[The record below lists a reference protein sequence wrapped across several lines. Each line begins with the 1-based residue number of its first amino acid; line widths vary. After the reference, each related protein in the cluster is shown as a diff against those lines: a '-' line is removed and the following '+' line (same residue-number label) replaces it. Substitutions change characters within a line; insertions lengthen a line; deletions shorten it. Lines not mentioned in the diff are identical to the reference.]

1 MSAYLIVDVDDIIEY
16 LEAQNASLNLPE
28 VAAALRLSASLA
40 SGLSSPN
47 ELSAIA
53 VADWSRLNRP
63 NKDGINVQQVFSSNN
78 YDMFSVIER
87 RFMVDALLAHYFPI
101 DADSTIDELILVSS
115 KPDFAQLTRR
125 VNLGPQARV
134 RFWADVAPAVQKGI
148 IFQPLESIL
157 GMQSKTL
164 ALYIDFENIT
174 ISLNE
179 QGYIVDL
186 DILINAFKRH
196 AERYGQVVHI
206 AAYAPWGQ
214 RGSLPPILDAQG
226 REISDEVPS
235 RLAVASIDPVF
246 SLPGKNSADLRIAKD
261 VLAKSSGPNSPDF
274 IIIASGDRDFNDIY
288 NTLRAR
294 GKQVVV
300 WGVRGSTSRIL
311 ENNISIHL
319 EYIDDFVPLRR
330 HKELLGIYTEAITD
344 PEVEPDLR
352 PSQWDSVVLQFDYL
366 KANYPEIPITHDTLS
381 QRLVDIHVATNIDRA
396 KDLLEQAINIGI
408 LRESRSSDALTL
420 EPDHPIVSRTRLI
433 RDHIVYRVSNTLAVR
448 QWDYVNYG
456 FLLKGIAMDEE
467 LSGPGINVDDNWRSE
482 WIDFFV
488 REGILVRELIP
499 HRHNPDDLVPVIR
512 VPDRPVGVN
521 FKPPEVE
528 VSDETI
534 EAMIKRIIVS
544 VEQFT
549 SFRKF
554 AWCPLGSL
562 HKRLRPYDIGAAFQK
577 AVETLEEREGLIVKE
592 YPNPQSDFMTK
603 GVSLNLDSP
612 FVIAV
617 LEQRNNFIMALI
629 SLYEKRIPIT
639 VDAIEQVTG
648 LHDEELEL
656 WVSIMEL
663 ENVLN
668 PVPGHQNLY
677 SLFRT
682 HHTVSLVARDQTT
695 STAEGA
701 FWENE

>member
-1 MSAYLIVDVDDIIEY
+1 MSAYLIVDVEDIIEY
-16 LEAQNASLNLPE
+16 LDAQNASLSLPE
-28 VAAALRLSASLA
+28 VAASLRLSAALAAGLVNKDSLT
-40 SGLSSPN
+40 
-47 ELSAIA
+47 AIA
-53 VADWSRLNRP
+53 VADWTKYNRP
-63 NKDGINVQQVFSSNN
+63 NKDSINVQQVFAANN
-78 YDMFSVIER
+78 YDLFNVIDR
-87 RFMVDALLAHYFPI
+87 RFMIDSLLTRYFPI
-101 DADSTIDELILVSS
+101 DSDAAIDELILVSS
-115 KPDFAQLTRR
+115 QADFAQLIKRIKLEPH
-125 VNLGPQARV
+125 VRV
-134 RFWADVAPAVQKGI
+134 RFWADVAPAIQKGV

-157 GMQSKTL
+157 GVQNKTV

-186 DILINAFKRH
+186 EILVSAFKRH
-196 AERYGQVVHI
+196 SERHGQVVHI

-214 RGSLPPILDAQG
+214 RGSLPPMLDAQG
-226 REISDEVPS
+226 REVSDEVPS
-235 RLAVASIDPVF
+235 RLALASIDPVF

-261 VLAKSSGPNSPDF
+261 VLARSTGPNSPDT
-274 IIIASGDRDFNDIY
+274 IILASGDRDFNDIY

-294 GKQVVV
+294 GKQIIV

-311 ENNISIHL
+311 ENNIAIHL
-319 EYIDDFVPLRR
+319 EYIDDFVPLRQ
-330 HKELLGIYTEAITD
+330 HKDLLGIYAEAMTD
-344 PEVEPDLR
+344 PDIEPDVR

-366 KANYPEIPITHDTLS
+366 RANFPDMSITKETLA
-381 QRLVDIHVATNIDRA
+381 QRLVDVHVTANIDRA

-408 LRESRSSDALTL
+408 LRESNLTNTLAL
-420 EPDHPIVSRTRLI
+420 EPDHPIVSRTRRI
-433 RDHIVYRVSNTLAVR
+433 RDHMVYRVSNTLSVR

-456 FLLKGIAMDEE
+456 FLLKGIAMDED
-467 LSGPGINVDDNWRSE
+467 LVGPGINVDDNWRSE

-512 VPDRPVGVN
+512 VPDLPVGVN
-521 FKPPEVE
+521 FQPTVIEVGE
-528 VSDETI
+528 ETI
-534 EAMIKRIIVS
+534 EAMMKRVIVS

-562 HKRLRPYDIGAAFQK
+562 HKRLKPFDVGAAFQK
-577 AVETLEEREGLIVKE
+577 AVEMLVEKDALIVKE

-603 GVSLNLDSP
+603 GVSLNEDSP
-612 FVIAV
+612 YTQSI
-617 LEQRNNFIMALI
+617 LELRNEFITALLN
-629 SLYEKRIPIT
+629 LYEKRIPIT
-639 VDAIEQVTG
+639 HEAIEQITG
-648 LHDEELEL
+648 LSEEDVEL
-656 WVSIMEL
+656 WISVMEL

-682 HHTVSLVARDQTT
+682 HHTVSLVAKDQT
-695 STAEGA
+695 STTEGA
-701 FWENE
+701 LWEGE

>member
-1 MSAYLIVDVDDIIEY
+1 M
-16 LEAQNASLNLPE
+16 
-28 VAAALRLSASLA
+28 
-40 SGLSSPN
+40 
-47 ELSAIA
+47 
-53 VADWSRLNRP
+53 
-63 NKDGINVQQVFSSNN
+63 
-78 YDMFSVIER
+78 
-87 RFMVDALLAHYFPI
+87 
-101 DADSTIDELILVSS
+101 
-115 KPDFAQLTRR
+115 
-125 VNLGPQARV
+125 
-134 RFWADVAPAVQKGI
+134 
-148 IFQPLESIL
+148 
-157 GMQSKTL
+157 
-164 ALYIDFENIT
+164 
-174 ISLNE
+174 
-179 QGYIVDL
+179 
-186 DILINAFKRH
+186 
-196 AERYGQVVHI
+196 
-206 AAYAPWGQ
+206 
-214 RGSLPPILDAQG
+214 
-226 REISDEVPS
+226 
-235 RLAVASIDPVF
+235 
-246 SLPGKNSADLRIAKD
+246 
-261 VLAKSSGPNSPDF
+261 
-274 IIIASGDRDFNDIY
+274 
-288 NTLRAR
+288 
-294 GKQVVV
+294 
-300 WGVRGSTSRIL
+300 
-311 ENNISIHL
+311 
-319 EYIDDFVPLRR
+319 
-330 HKELLGIYTEAITD
+330 
-344 PEVEPDLR
+344 
-352 PSQWDSVVLQFDYL
+352 
-366 KANYPEIPITHDTLS
+366 
-381 QRLVDIHVATNIDRA
+381 
-396 KDLLEQAINIGI
+396 
-408 LRESRSSDALTL
+408 
-420 EPDHPIVSRTRLI
+420 
-433 RDHIVYRVSNTLAVR
+433 
-448 QWDYVNYG
+448 
-456 FLLKGIAMDEE
+456 
-467 LSGPGINVDDNWRSE
+467 
-482 WIDFFV
+482 
-488 REGILVRELIP
+488 
-499 HRHNPDDLVPVIR
+499 
-512 VPDRPVGVN
+512 VN

>member
-16 LEAQNASLNLPE
+16 LEAQNASLSLPE
-28 VAAALRLSASLA
+28 VAASLRVSAALAAGVSS
-40 SGLSSPN
+40 SEGLT
-47 ELSAIA
+47 AIA
-53 VADWSRLNRP
+53 VADWNKRNRA
-63 NKDGINVQQVFSSNN
+63 NKDGINVQQVFVANN
-78 YDMFSVIER
+78 YDLFNVIER
-87 RFMVDALLAHYFPI
+87 RFMIDALLTHYFPI
-101 DADSTIDELILVSS
+101 DAEASIDELILVSS
-115 KPDFAQLTRR
+115 KPDFVQLTRR
-125 VNLGPQARV
+125 IKLEPHVRV
-134 RFWADVAPAVQKGI
+134 RFWADVPPAQQKGI
-148 IFQPLESIL
+148 IFQPLDSIV
-157 GMQSKTL
+157 GVQNKTV

-186 DILINAFKRH
+186 EILVGSLKRH
-196 AERYGQVVHI
+196 AERHGQVIHI

-214 RGSLPPILDAQG
+214 RGSLPPMLDAQG

-261 VLAKSSGPNSPDF
+261 VLAKSMGANSPDT

-294 GKQVVV
+294 SKQVIV

-319 EYIDDFVPLRR
+319 EYIDDFAQLRR
-330 HKELLGIYTEAITD
+330 HKELLGMYTEAMTD
-344 PEVEPDLR
+344 PEIEPDVR
-352 PSQWDSVVLQFDYL
+352 PSQWDSVVLQYDYL
-366 KANYPEIPITHDTLS
+366 RANYPDLSITRDSLCE
-381 QRLVDIHVATNIDRA
+381 RLVEIHVAANVDRA
-396 KDLLEQAINIGI
+396 QDLLAQAINIGI
-408 LRESRSSDALTL
+408 LRESSLTHTLSL
-420 EPDHPIVSRTRLI
+420 EPDHPIVSRTRMI
-433 RDHIVYRVSNTLAVR
+433 RDHMVYRVSNTLSVR

-456 FLLKGIAMDEE
+456 FLLKGIAMDED
-467 LSGPGINVDDNWRSE
+467 LVGPGINVDDNWRSE

-512 VPDRPVGVN
+512 VPDSPVGVN
-521 FKPPEVE
+521 FQPSVVE
-528 VSDETI
+528 VGEETI
-534 EAMIKRIIVS
+534 EAMMKRVIVS

-562 HKRLRPYDIGAAFQK
+562 HKRLRPFDVGAAFQK
-577 AVETLEEREGLIVKE
+577 AVEMLVEKDALIVKE

-603 GVSLNLDSP
+603 GVSLNTQSSYTQS
-612 FVIAV
+612 I
-617 LEQRNNFIMALI
+617 LEQRNDFISVLLN
-629 SLYEKRIPIT
+629 LYEKRIPIT
-639 VDAIEQVTG
+639 REAVQQATSLE
-648 LHDEELEL
+648 DEDLEL
-656 WVSIMEL
+656 WISVMEL

-668 PVPGHQNLY
+668 PVPGHHNLF

-682 HHTVSLVARDQTT
+682 HHTVSLVARDQTSAT
-695 STAEGA
+695 EGSL
-701 FWENE
+701 WDGE